1 MQGLRNINEGKKFEV
16 VDDEPNGGD
25 EEEVM

>member
-1 MQGLRNINEGKKFEV
+1 MQGLKTINEGKKFEV
-16 VDDEPNGGD
+16 VDDEPNEGD